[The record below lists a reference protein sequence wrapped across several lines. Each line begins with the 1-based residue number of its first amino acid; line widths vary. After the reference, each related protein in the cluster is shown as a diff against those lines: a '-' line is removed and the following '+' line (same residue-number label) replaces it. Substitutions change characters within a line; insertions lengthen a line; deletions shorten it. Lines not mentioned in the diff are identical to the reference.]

1 MLNEKRSVWLYLA
14 IILCVAGG
22 TTAPAVAQAGGA
34 VAVWDLE
41 DLTPVPS
48 IAADMGEILSAKVI
62 ETFQESG
69 NYRVVERQ
77 RLLLIL
83 EELNLGTTELSSE
96 ATRLEIGRIVGARL
110 MVFGSYIMINNILR
124 MDLRKVEVETGLILK
139 AISKTASGSD
149 IVEWLKIARE
159 AAKELL

>member
-1 MLNEKRSVWLYLA
+1 LSVKKIVWLCPA
-14 IILCVAGG
+14 FILCVVGG
-22 TTAPAVAQAGGA
+22 TIALAVAQAAGT

-48 IAADMGEILSAKVI
+48 AAADMGEMLSAAVL
-62 ETFQESG
+62 ETFKDSG
-69 NYRVVERQ
+69 GYTVVERQ

-83 EELNLGTTELSSE
+83 EELNLGTTELVSE
-96 ATRLEIGRIVGARL
+96 STRLEVGRLIGARL
-110 MVFGSYIMINNILR
+110 MVFGSYIIINGTMR
-124 MDLRKVEVETGLILK
+124 MDLRKVEVETGLVLK
-139 AISKTASGSD
+139 AISKTATGSD